1 MRILVIWKRPNG
13 TAQTVETDVRPND
26 PHKDNEGSL
35 VTLAK
40 ARASAF
46 FTFKFGEM
54 PRQEDLSARVI
65 R

>member
-1 MRILVIWKRPNG
+1 VRILVIWKRPNG
-13 TAQTVETDVRPND
+13 MAQTVETDVSPND

-35 VTLAK
+35 LTLAK

-46 FTFKFGEM
+46 FTLRFGEM